1 MLPVQCQGP
10 GGPISGGA
18 AARQHGA
25 AQAARAWQAGH
36 LILVAGSGQAPAST
50 ATVGAVP
57 QPAVAAATLQRTA
70 AAHDAEATSTA
81 TTTPNGA
88 ANTN

>member
-25 AQAARAWQAGH
+25 APAARAWQAGH

-57 QPAVAAATLQRTA
+57 QPAVAAATLQRA
-70 AAHDAEATSTA
+70 AAATSTA